1 MDHIPTVHR
10 RGLPGASPTLIIEP
24 PTTNWIQILGFP
36 PDLWPEIRSLL
47 EQKCGHILEEVRH
60 ASCNWAL
67 VRFGSSNDAE
77 EALKWNEHAVLE
89 GVWVYVTRLTAA
101 QAQHL
106 SFPVNAPTMLAPEAT
121 PEGIPDAP
129 SPNPLTRP
137 ALNSPPYIPSPE
149 VPGSYYGVS
158 DALQRLTQS
167 SLTKLYIIPIISGW

>member
-1 MDHIPTVHR
+1 MDPPTIHR
-10 RGLPGASPTLIIEP
+10 RGLPGSSPQLIIEP
-24 PTTNWIQILGFP
+24 PTTNWVQILGFP
-36 PDLWPEIRSLL
+36 PDLWPEIRALL

-67 VRFGSSNDAE
+67 VRFGTSSDAE

-106 SFPVNAPTMLAPEAT
+106 SFPVNAPTMLAPEVT

-129 SPNPLTRP
+129 SPKPLGP
-137 ALNSPPYIPSPE
+137 ALNATPQYISTPE
-149 VPGSYYGVS
+149 ISGTRYGVS
-158 DALQRLTQS
+158 DALRRLTES
-167 SLTKLYIIPIISGW
+167 RLTRLYIIPIISGW